1 MAATPAISPDQPVR
15 DATRLTRN
23 ERRLLGLLFRRKTMT
38 QLALADA
45 LDLTQQS
52 VSRIVTALSEAG
64 CVKLSGHTEPG
75 KRGYPSNGLALV
87 PDFTHSVGVS
97 IMSDAV
103 SMVLLDFTGACVAE
117 RTERFARLPISSVLD
132 WTEVQIEAT
141 AREAAIDPSR
151 IAGIG
156 IAISGSFIE
165 AGGFNTPLA
174 LDEWAGVDVAGVFA
188 ARFALPAYA
197 DNDGNAAAVAESI
210 LGVGTWAPSFAYL
223 YISAGVGGGVVL
235 NGELWRGRFGNAGE
249 FAGGLP
255 PNIYPFPNLE
265 LLRQLVAAQGIDVPT
280 VDALVSAFDPAW
292 PAIDDWVGRVRDS
305 LSIIASNASA
315 ILDVDAIVLGG
326 RMPRALAERIIP
338 EIAFFDQRRR
348 AVPRPMARIVPAEA
362 TGEVAAIGAGLLPLT
377 SKMFL

>member
-1 MAATPAISPDQPVR
+1 MAARTAISSEPRTD
-15 DATRLTRN
+15 RLSRN
-23 ERRLLGLLFRRKTMT
+23 ERRLLGLLFRKKKMT

-52 VSRIVTALSEAG
+52 VSRIVTALSDAG
-64 CVKLSGHTEPG
+64 CVKLSGQTEPG
-75 KRGYPSNGLALV
+75 KRGYPSNGLLLV
-87 PDFTHSVGVS
+87 PDFTHSLGVS
-97 IMSDAV
+97 IMPDALAL
-103 SMVLLDFTGACVAE
+103 VLLDFTGAPVAE
-117 RTERFARLPISSVLD
+117 RTERLPRLPIRDVLE
-132 WTEVQIEAT
+132 WTSLQIDAT
-141 AREAAIDPSR
+141 LGARGIALVDV
-151 IAGIG
+151 AGIG
-156 IAISGSFIE
+156 IAIAGSFIE
-165 AGGFNTPLA
+165 AGGFNTPRA
-174 LDEWAGVDVAGVFA
+174 LDEWAGVDVERLFSE
-188 ARFALPAYA
+188 RFGLPAYA

-210 LGVGTWAPSFAYL
+210 LGVGNWAPSFAYL

-265 LLRQLVAAQGIDVPT
+265 LLRQLVAANGIHVPT
-280 VDALVSAFDPAW
+280 VDALVSAFDPSW

-315 ILDVDAIVLGG
+315 ILDLDAIVLGG

-338 EIAFFDQRRR
+338 EIDLFDQRRR